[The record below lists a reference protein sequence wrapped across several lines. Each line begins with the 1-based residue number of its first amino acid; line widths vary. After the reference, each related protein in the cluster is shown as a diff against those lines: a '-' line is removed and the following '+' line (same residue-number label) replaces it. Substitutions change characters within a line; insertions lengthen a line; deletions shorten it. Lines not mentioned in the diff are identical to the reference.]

1 MGVCSGEGLRPP
13 PRGGGGAEGPGRVRS
28 SLPHTFPHP
37 LPRLAPEGRRLGGQF
52 QAEGQLGSVVLC
64 PTEEAVNVYSG
75 SWRLPVS
82 PNPRHW
88 KLLFPECCQYARK
101 CRLIPVPL
109 LPLQSL

>member
-1 MGVCSGEGLRPP
+1 MGRGSDPP
-13 PRGGGGAEGPGRVRS
+13 PGGGGGAEGPGRVRS

-88 KLLFPECCQYARK
+88 KLLENAVSFLSRCYLFSRCDPERAGLC
-101 CRLIPVPL
+101 
-109 LPLQSL
+109 